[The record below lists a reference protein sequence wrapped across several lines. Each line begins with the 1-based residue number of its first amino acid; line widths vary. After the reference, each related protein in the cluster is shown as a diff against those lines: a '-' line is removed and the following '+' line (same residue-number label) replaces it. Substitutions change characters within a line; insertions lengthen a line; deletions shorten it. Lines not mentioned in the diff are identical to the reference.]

1 MFSTIFFSKLV
12 VLNNYK
18 RLNIPIK
25 LFFTFLYT
33 CTLDPLVIG
42 GSYWVTRRY

>member
-12 VLNNYK
+12 VLNHYK
-18 RLNIPIK
+18 KFNIPIK
-25 LFFTFLYT
+25 LFFAFLYT
-33 CTLDPLVIG
+33 STLDPLVIG